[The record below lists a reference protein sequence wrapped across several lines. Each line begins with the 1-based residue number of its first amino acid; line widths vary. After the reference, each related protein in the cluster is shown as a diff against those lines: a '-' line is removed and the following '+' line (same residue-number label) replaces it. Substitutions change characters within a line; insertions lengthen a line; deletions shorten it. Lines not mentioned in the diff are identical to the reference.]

1 MPHRAW
7 ALGLLFAWSAIQAAE
22 IRGRVDWASHEGV
35 APRLADPRIG
45 VTLLAGPDGP
55 VTSAASREHLLR
67 VVDGRFQPAYLVV
80 QRGDRIRF
88 RNEDPVHHLLFWE
101 PEDTEIRLAPPQR
114 DGLAAELSRPLAHP
128 GIYHL
133 FCRIHSRN
141 HARIDVLESGET
153 RLLEPGGRFEFR
165 GLRPGQ
171 WKLRIAAPGAETREI
186 DALAMT
192 APPPLAIVLQRRML
206 QRRGPAGLPVV
217 AVEQLYPARP
227 GY

>member
-7 ALGLLFAWSAIQAAE
+7 ALGLLFAWGATQAAE
-22 IRGRVDWASHEGV
+22 IRGSVDWASHDGAV
-35 APRLADPRIG
+35 LRLPDQRIS

-55 VTSAASREHLLR
+55 VPPRAPREHLLR
-67 VVDGRFQPAYLVV
+67 VVDGRFQPGYLVI

-88 RNEDPVHHLLFWE
+88 RNEDPVHHLLFWQ
-101 PEDTEIRLAPPQR
+101 PEDAEIRLAPPER
-114 DGLAAELSRPLAHP
+114 DGLAAEVSRPLERS

-153 RLLEPGGRFEFR
+153 RLLEPGARFEFR

-192 APPPLAIVLQRRML
+192 APPPLAIALERRML